1 MEETAYHCTDPPRL
15 GISNGMEL
23 FPLAPYSPQTM
34 NRALDALI
42 YSYAKCLCLV
52 LFLVKAASPITKACL
67 FHMKGD
73 VGRAGRGSKK

>member
-42 YSYAKCLCLV
+42 YSYAV
-52 LFLVKAASPITKACL
+52 WFDFLFTKACL
-67 FHMKGD
+67 FVPGS
-73 VGRAGRGSKK
+73 GSKK